1 MWSRRLRERAQT
13 PWRLICKSS
22 KNHEMLP
29 SEDGSD
35 LSRVRSSRSIVEPNL
50 LCRSW
55 CPDFSEAAQLE
66 TTHRKMK
73 REVKERGVATATV
86 DAYVWRRT
94 VGRDFVPV
102 IVMKDCDTRNLAA
115 NLVSVKAEE
124 VKWVF
129 YALWL

>member
-1 MWSRRLRERAQT
+1 MRERPQT
-13 PWRLICKSS
+13 LWRLIWKSS

-29 SEDGSD
+29 IEDGSD

-55 CPDFSEAAQLE
+55 CPDFFGGRALE

-73 REVKERGVATATV
+73 REVKERGVATVTV
-86 DAYVWRRT
+86 DAYVWRHT

-115 NLVSVKAEE
+115 RVVSVKADE
-124 VKWVF
+124 VK
-129 YALWL
+129 